1 MLHLLLQKMLFYGF
15 TQDQGDTNIATGATV
30 SVNARYY
37 YVDN

>member
-1 MLHLLLQKMLFYGF
+1 MVF